1 MTKKEIVDFLLSKV
15 DEDKKEA
22 FAKDLKTADGLA
34 GLTALLDRYGVCLT
48 EEELNA
54 MQTGED
60 DWQEL
65 TEGELD
71 LVSGGCG
78 SCDNYDNCKDC
89 YPNC

>member
-1 MTKKEIVDFLLSKV
+1 MTKKEIVDILLSKV

-22 FAKDLKTADGLA
+22 FAKDLKSADGLA

-60 DWQEL
+60 DRREL
-65 TEGELD
+65 TEDELD
-71 LVSGGCG
+71 LASGGCG
-78 SCDNYDNCKDC
+78 SCDNYDDCKAC
-89 YPNC
+89 HAYC